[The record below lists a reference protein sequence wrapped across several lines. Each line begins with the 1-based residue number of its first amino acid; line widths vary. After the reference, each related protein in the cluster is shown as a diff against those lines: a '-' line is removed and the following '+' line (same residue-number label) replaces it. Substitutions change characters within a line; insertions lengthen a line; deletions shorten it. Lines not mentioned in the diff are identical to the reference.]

1 MHSDPAAVKKSVR
14 SYMIVFVSLM
24 VFTVI
29 TVAVSGLHFA
39 VPIAIT
45 VALVIAAMKGS
56 MVAGVFM
63 HLSHEKQWI
72 YGALL
77 LTVALLHRADVRAA
91 VHGDG
96 PHRDGGPGSRRPR
109 PWSRAEMSLRS
120 FHLFFIAIS
129 VMLAAF
135 LAAWAAGA
143 VSRGARRGLRRGRR
157 RLDGCGGRPRRLRQR
172 VQAQDETV
180 VAKICEQNC

>member
-14 SYMIVFVSLM
+14 SYMIVFISLM

-29 TVAVSGLHFA
+29 TVAVSGLHLA

-72 YGALL
+72 YGSLV
-77 LTVALLHRADVRAA
+77 LTV
-91 VHGDG
+91 
-96 PHRDGGPGSRRPR
+96 
-109 PWSRAEMSLRS
+109 
-120 FHLFFIAIS
+120 LFFIVLIFVPLFT
-129 VMLAAF
+129 VMDSTGTRGQAVGAA
-135 LAAWAAGA
+135 
-143 VSRGARRGLRRGRR
+143 
-157 RLDGCGGRPRRLRQR
+157 
-172 VQAQDETV
+172 V
-180 VAKICEQNC
+180 VEHR

>member
-14 SYMIVFVSLM
+14 SYMIVFASLM

-29 TVAVSGLHFA
+29 TVAVSGLHLA

-72 YGALL
+72 YGSLV
-77 LTVALLHRADVRAA
+77 LTV
-91 VHGDG
+91 
-96 PHRDGGPGSRRPR
+96 
-109 PWSRAEMSLRS
+109 
-120 FHLFFIAIS
+120 LFFI
-129 VMLAAF
+129 VLMFVPLF
-135 LAAWAAGA
+135 T
-143 VSRGARRGLRRGRR
+143 V
-157 RLDGCGGRPRRLRQR
+157 LDGTGTRG
-172 VQAQDETV
+172 QAVGSAIVEHR
-180 VAKICEQNC
+180 